1 MLELKCVCGGY
12 LFFMG
17 DGEYCC
23 NKCERIWSPCW
34 LCSGSIH
41 TRNPETDELELEPI
55 STSESVGKIL
65 IA

>member
-23 NKCERIWSPCW
+23 NKCERIWSRCEV
-34 LCSGSIH
+34 CSGDLH
-41 TRNPETDELELEPI
+41 TTNPETGEWELAPVY
-55 STSESVGKIL
+55 TNKSVEKIL
-65 IA
+65 VT